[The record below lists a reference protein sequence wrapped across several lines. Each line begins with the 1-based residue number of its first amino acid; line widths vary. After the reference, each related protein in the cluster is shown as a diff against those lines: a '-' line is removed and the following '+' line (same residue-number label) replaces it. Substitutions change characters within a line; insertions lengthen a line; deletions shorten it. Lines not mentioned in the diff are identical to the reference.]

1 MNYIRKTFVPSPPGQ
16 EIHAMATIDK
26 KHILTFHTWL
36 KNKTMKLLHKQKMR
50 KKVMNCLVTEDKYLT
65 LRFVVSQ
72 FTHILFRLG
81 QWV

>member
-1 MNYIRKTFVPSPPGQ
+1 
-16 EIHAMATIDK
+16 
-26 KHILTFHTWL
+26 
-36 KNKTMKLLHKQKMR
+36 MKLLHKQKMR